1 MLWDPFV
8 MYDERF
14 LNQRRGGRESW
25 RIVVLVGMI
34 VSVVALLVICGRS
47 LEEGQDRGIQV
58 RRQRAAKKPKPK
70 EESLLL
76 PSEDLPLLARSGAI
90 SRVRRRESRFSRPIW
105 RRVQAME
112 ADLQILRR
120 KLHKLP
126 ELANREGRTAAMIR
140 SALKELGVEAKTV
153 AGTGVVALIRGSRP
167 GPVVALRAAMDGVA
181 VEEKSGL
188 EYASMEKARFM
199 RRLVPVSHAAGHD
212 FEMAML
218 LGVAEIVSDLRRHL
232 PGTVKLI
239 FQPASEGP
247 PPGERGGARAMIAD
261 GVLAAPS
268 VNALFA
274 VKLQPQ
280 LRVTEIAIDTST
292 GGGGVARFEIL
303 LTSPSRGAC
312 RRPGPRCPDLIAA
325 AAQLVLNLRNIPHSR
340 MNAAGRL
347 LITVGAIHGGSS
359 GDMLPTRLT
368 IKGTI
373 RWRRILDRNIAMHLV
388 RRAAVAAAAV
398 SGARARATFGH
409 GGILIGN
416 NPRLAH
422 WTLGTAV
429 RVLRRRGIRIAA
441 VPPVTDS
448 GFDRFRRRVPSVLVQ
463 LGSSTAG
470 RKPTRIRTPGFV
482 ADEASLAV
490 GVNLLSNLVV
500 DYLLAASGDLRSV
513 GQLPRRARR
522 PKRRAMTPV
531 NGMTSPPTDMMRSV
545 APAAPARP

>member
-1 MLWDPFV
+1 MI
-8 MYDERF
+8 DERF
-14 LNQRRGGRESW
+14 LRRRRGGRESW
-25 RIVVLVGMI
+25 RIVVLVGTI
-34 VSVVALLVICGRS
+34 VSVVTLLVICGRS
-47 LEEGQDRGIQV
+47 LEEGEDRGIKV
-58 RRQRAAKKPKPK
+58 RRERAAKKPKAK
-70 EESLLL
+70 QESLLL

-90 SRVRRRESRFSRPIW
+90 SRVRRRESRFSRRIW

-112 ADLQILRR
+112 ADLQVLRR

-126 ELANREGRTAAMIR
+126 ELANREVRTAAMIR
-140 SALKELGVEAKTV
+140 SALKELGLESKSV
-153 AGTGVVALIRGSRP
+153 AGTGVVALIKGSRP

-188 EYASMEKARFM
+188 EYASSEKARFM
-199 RRLVPVSHAAGHD
+199 RRVVPVSHAAGHE
-212 FEMAML
+212 FEMAIL
-218 LGVAEIVSDLRRHL
+218 LGVAEIVSDLRRNL

-274 VKLQPQ
+274 VKLQPE

-292 GGGGVARFEIL
+292 GGGGVARFEIHL
-303 LTSPSRGAC
+303 SSPSRGAC

-340 MNAAGRL
+340 MNASGRL

-359 GDMLPTRLT
+359 GDMLPTKLS

-373 RWRRILDRNIAMHLV
+373 RWRRLLDRNIAMHLV

-398 SGARARATFGH
+398 SGSRARATFKH

-429 RVLRRRGIRIAA
+429 RVLQRRGIRISA
-441 VPPVTDS
+441 VPAVTDS

-463 LGSSTAG
+463 LGSSTRG

-482 ADEASLAV
+482 ADEACLAV
-490 GVNLLSNLVV
+490 GVNLMSNLVV
-500 DYLLAASGDLRSV
+500 DYLLAASGDLQPV
-513 GQLPRRARR
+513 GTGPRRARR
-522 PKRRAMTPV
+522 TMRR
-531 NGMTSPPTDMMRSV
+531 GMTRVRLKPSPPAGAMGRT
-545 APAAPARP
+545 APAPARQR